1 MKLKLMRTTEIGQIL
16 TEMRKENYLS
26 LRDVA
31 SQLGISHKSI
41 VQYENGRIDVGGKN
55 LKKLIDL
62 YGYEM
67 DFHKKLD

>member
-1 MKLKLMRTTEIGQIL
+1 MRTTELGQIL